1 MKWNGTVSQ
10 REKTTIATRLAS
22 EKTTHAMSTQANG
35 HWDMRRSRGEGRL
48 AGRCGQCSAGGR
60 CGQCKVPGQRGIAGH
75 RRVAGKRRVAGQRR
89 RRPGTASRGKP
100 VALTAHRLNQV
111 ETELGTQPP

>member
-35 HWDMRRSRGEGRL
+35 HWDMRRSRGQGSL
-48 AGRCGQCSAGGR
+48 GGR

-111 ETELGTQPP
+111 